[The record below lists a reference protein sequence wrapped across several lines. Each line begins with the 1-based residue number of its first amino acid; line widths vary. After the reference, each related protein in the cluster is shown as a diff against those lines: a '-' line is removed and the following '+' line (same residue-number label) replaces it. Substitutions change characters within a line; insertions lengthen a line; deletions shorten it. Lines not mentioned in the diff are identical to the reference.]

1 MDKVIGLDDV
11 RAELVIVK
19 TPGGSGKLELIKF
32 QRLSTRRA
40 LFPQCP
46 PGARTAFHLGKRAG
60 DVLLDLAQRSDSV

>member
-32 QRLSTRRA
+32 HLRVHGLVGCARLGHA
-40 LFPQCP
+40 
-46 PGARTAFHLGKRAG
+46 A
-60 DVLLDLAQRSDSV
+60 VL